1 MRRETVHRLF
11 GVSILVKGVDGVL
24 EVIGGVLLALSPS
37 TVTGAIA
44 FWTAHELSQE
54 PDNWI
59 ANAVQ
64 RSLQSFSSE
73 TQHFVTAY
81 LVGHGLM
88 KVFLVLGLWREKL
101 WAFPTSLAFLAIFLV
116 YQFYRFAHTHSM
128 ALLALA
134 ILDMVVMGFIWREYQ
149 FRKAGL

>member
-11 GVSILVKGVDGVL
+11 GVSILIKGLDGVL
-24 EVIGGVLLALSPS
+24 EVIGGVLLAFSPG

-44 FWTAHELSQE
+44 FWTTHELAKE
-54 PDNWI
+54 PGNWI

-64 RSLQSFSSE
+64 RSLQSFSSD

-81 LVGHGLM
+81 LIGHGLI
-88 KVFLVLGLWREKL
+88 KVLLVAGLWREKL

-116 YQFYRFAHTHSM
+116 YQLYRFAHTHSI
-128 ALLALA
+128 ALLGLA
-134 ILDMVVMGFIWREYQ
+134 ILDAIVIGFIAREYQ